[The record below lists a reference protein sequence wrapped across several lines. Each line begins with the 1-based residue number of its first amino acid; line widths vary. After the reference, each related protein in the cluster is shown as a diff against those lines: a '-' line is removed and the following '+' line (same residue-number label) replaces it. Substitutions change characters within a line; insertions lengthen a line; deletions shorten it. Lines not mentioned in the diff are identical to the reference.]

1 MKVTDPG
8 PGREVIRVSL
18 SLMLVM
24 GGNLIMMLV
33 DRIALARY
41 SEGTLLASGPA
52 VFNDAPALSISLS
65 HARGIVAGIADPGVA
80 GVDVERVSDF
90 RHDPRLVERVLG
102 RSGADEIRFAP
113 DPSAAFLRA
122 WVNREAY
129 VKAGAGVLL
138 APRDA
143 ALGCG
148 HASFKS
154 ERPRSGCYG
163 SP

>member
-1 MKVTDPG
+1 MV
-8 PGREVIRVSL
+8 
-18 SLMLVM
+18 
-24 GGNLIMMLV
+24 
-33 DRIALARY
+33 
-41 SEGTLLASGPA
+41 
-52 VFNDAPALSISLS
+52 
-65 HARGIVAGIADPGVA
+65 

-90 RHDPRLVERVLG
+90 RYDPRLVERVLG

-143 ALGCG
+143 ALGSG

>member
-1 MKVTDPG
+1 M
-8 PGREVIRVSL
+8 
-18 SLMLVM
+18 
-24 GGNLIMMLV
+24 
-33 DRIALARY
+33 
-41 SEGTLLASGPA
+41 
-52 VFNDAPALSISLS
+52 
-65 HARGIVAGIADPGVA
+65 
-80 GVDVERVSDF
+80 ERVSDF

-148 HASFKS
+148 CQFQVGTPPI
-154 ERPRSGCYG
+154 RLLRQPMTV
-163 SP
+163 P